1 MLALNAPDVALPE
14 PLAVTVSVFPPPVN
28 TALAPLAGAVK
39 VTVAV
44 GIAMPPPSSTR
55 TCSAVVKP
63 VPIVAVW
70 LLPARI

>member
-1 MLALNAPDVALPE
+1 MPEVALPE
-14 PLAVTVSVFPPPVN
+14 ALAVTASVLPPPVN

-39 VTVAV
+39 VTFAK

-55 TCSAVVKP
+55 TCSAVVKAVP
-63 VPIVAVW
+63 VVAVW